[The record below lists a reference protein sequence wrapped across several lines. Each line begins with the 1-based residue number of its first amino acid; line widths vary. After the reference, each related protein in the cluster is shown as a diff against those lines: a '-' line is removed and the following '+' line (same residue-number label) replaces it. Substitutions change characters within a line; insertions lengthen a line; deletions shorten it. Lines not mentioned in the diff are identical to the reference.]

1 MAKSTFYFDHDYN
14 ARNDQKVLTL
24 RSEYGWHGYG
34 IFFGIIESLCESDG
48 IIKRGA
54 LGGLSLGLSMDKA
67 ELIKLIDFMIEIDLL
82 KENEDGIYSERVND
96 HLAYRSMLSEAGKRG
111 GRPPKKPPLSQPKA
125 SPKQERIGE
134 ESKEEDNKGKKSK
147 FIKPTLSEIKEYCI
161 ERKNTVNP
169 DKFFNYYES
178 IGWKVGKNPMKNWKS
193 AIHTWENSD
202 FANNGLPKQIDYT
215 QKIPAIK

>member
-1 MAKSTFYFDHDYN
+1 MNLLKDIAIITRGKIMGKETPK
-14 ARNDQKVLTL
+14 KV
-24 RSEYGWHGYG
+24 
-34 IFFGIIESLCESDG
+34 
-48 IIKRGA
+48 
-54 LGGLSLGLSMDKA
+54 A
-67 ELIKLIDFMIEIDLL
+67 ELSPVALEVLEAL
-82 KENEDGIYSERVND
+82 KNSE
-96 HLAYRSMLSEAGKRG
+96 
-111 GRPPKKPPLSQPKA
+111 KP
-125 SPKQERIGE
+125 I
-134 ESKEEDNKGKKSK
+134 
-147 FIKPTLSEIKEYCI
+147 TLSEIKEYCI